1 MFHTHDDH
9 AHDHHN
15 CGHRTHGRR
24 GIGALTASAA
34 ATVALTAATITPAAL
49 AAPAAPTT
57 PAADQPTATAPAAPT
72 ADTSAKDARL
82 AEAIKWATLEGHLS
96 DDYEWVAD
104 PLYPFVDGGPD
115 GLSAQVITVSGAT
128 GSSPQAVILFGSGH
142 ANFSDAAVAPEG
154 FAAHESFGDATG
166 QVESVEQADPDTIT
180 VTWKGPDGELRA
192 VDHRQQ
198 DGRIVVE

>member
-1 MFHTHDDH
+1 MRK
-9 AHDHHN
+9 AL
-15 CGHRTHGRR
+15 
-24 GIGALTASAA
+24 GALALALLLTLSAA
-34 ATVALTAATITPAAL
+34 ARETRPLAILGHEPDSLLMAEDGSLVYTAVTP
-49 AAPAAPTT
+49 
-57 PAADQPTATAPAAPT
+57 
-72 ADTSAKDARL
+72 
-82 AEAIKWATLEGHLS
+82 
-96 DDYEWVAD
+96 
-104 PLYPFVDGGPD
+104 
-115 GLSAQVITVSGAT
+115 GAT

-142 ANFSDAAVAPEG
+142 ANFSDAAVVPEG

>member
-1 MFHTHDDH
+1 MTTTTGVTETMTTE
-9 AHDHHN
+9 APPAA
-15 CGHRTHGRR
+15 TTP
-24 GIGALTASAA
+24 TASGFAN
-34 ATVALTAATITPAAL
+34 
-49 AAPAAPTT
+49 
-57 PAADQPTATAPAAPT
+57 
-72 ADTSAKDARL
+72 DARL

-142 ANFSDAAVAPEG
+142 ATFSDPAAAVPEG

>member
-15 CGHRTHGRR
+15 RSHRTHGRR

-34 ATVALTAATITPAAL
+34 ATLALTAATITSAAL
-49 AAPAAPTT
+49 AAPATPST
-57 PAADQPTATAPAAPT
+57 PAADQPTATAPVAPT
-72 ADTSAKDARL
+72 ADTSANDARL

-96 DDYEWVAD
+96 DDYEGVAD

-115 GLSAQVITVSGAT
+115 GLSAQVITVSGTT

-142 ANFSDAAVAPEG
+142 ANFSDAAVVPEG

>member
-1 MFHTHDDH
+1 MKTPPS
-9 AHDHHN
+9 A
-15 CGHRTHGRR
+15 TTP
-24 GIGALTASAA
+24 TASGFAN
-34 ATVALTAATITPAAL
+34 
-49 AAPAAPTT
+49 
-57 PAADQPTATAPAAPT
+57 
-72 ADTSAKDARL
+72 DARL

-96 DDYEWVAD
+96 DDYEWIAD

-180 VTWKGPDGELRA
+180 VTWKGPDGEIRA

>member
-1 MFHTHDDH
+1 MKTPP
-9 AHDHHN
+9 
-15 CGHRTHGRR
+15 
-24 GIGALTASAA
+24 SA
-34 ATVALTAATITPAAL
+34 
-49 AAPAAPTT
+49 TT
-57 PAADQPTATAPAAPT
+57 PTACG
-72 ADTSAKDARL
+72 SANDARL

-142 ANFSDAAVAPEG
+142 ATFSDAAAGPEG

-192 VDHRQQ
+192 GDHRQQ

>member
-15 CGHRTHGRR
+15 RSHRTHGRR

-34 ATVALTAATITPAAL
+34 ATLALTAATITSAAL
-49 AAPAAPTT
+49 AAPATPST
-57 PAADQPTATAPAAPT
+57 PAADQPTATAPVAPT
-72 ADTSAKDARL
+72 ADTSANDARL

-115 GLSAQVITVSGAT
+115 GLSAQVITVSGTT

-142 ANFSDAAVAPEG
+142 ANFSDAAVVPEG